1 MHPGFKLAKNR
12 DLVDVLR
19 AALNGTTGMDRSL
32 GSAREAYRDWIPW
45 KPLDWGFY
53 AL

>member
-19 AALNGTTGMDRSL
+19 AALNGTTGMDRSSVRRAKRIEIGYR
-32 GSAREAYRDWIPW
+32 GSP
-45 KPLDWGFY
+45 
-53 AL
+53 